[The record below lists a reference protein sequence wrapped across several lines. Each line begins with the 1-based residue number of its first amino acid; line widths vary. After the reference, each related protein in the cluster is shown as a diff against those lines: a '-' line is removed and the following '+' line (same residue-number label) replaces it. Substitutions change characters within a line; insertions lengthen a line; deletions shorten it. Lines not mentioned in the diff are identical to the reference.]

1 MMLSTKLKDLANE
14 LDVFIESGSQLN
26 RGWESSTNGNIRSQ
40 NLLRGSTAIADKIDA
55 GYITLPAQQEELTML
70 SKLIETKGGKKPTH
84 VTDIYKLRRGRYKNV
99 RVWSAI
105 DLGTCR
111 MEDLFVTDAL
121 GNEVSIPVLK
131 YHFEDWNEF

>member
-14 LDVFIESGSQLN
+14 LDVFVESGSQLN

-55 GYITLPAQQEELTML
+55 GYITLPASQEEITML
-70 SKLIETKGGKKPTH
+70 SKLVEMKGGKRPTH

-99 RVWSAI
+99 RVWSNI

-121 GNEVSIPVLK
+121 GNEVPIPVLK
-131 YHFEDWNEF
+131 YHFDDWGE

>member
-70 SKLIETKGGKKPTH
+70 SKLIESKGGKKPTH

-99 RVWSAI
+99 RVWSSI

-121 GNEVSIPVLK
+121 GNEVAIPILK
-131 YHFEDWNEF
+131 YHFEDWNDF

>member
-55 GYITLPAQQEELTML
+55 GYITLPASQEEITML

-99 RVWSAI
+99 RVWSNI

-111 MEDLFVTDAL
+111 MEDLFVTDTL
-121 GNEVSIPVLK
+121 GNEIPIPILK
-131 YHFEDWNEF
+131 YHFDDWGE

>member
-14 LDVFIESGSQLN
+14 LDVFVESGSQLN

-70 SKLIETKGGKKPTH
+70 SKLIESKGGKKPTH

-99 RVWSAI
+99 RVWSSI

-121 GNEVSIPVLK
+121 GNEVAIPILK
-131 YHFEDWNEF
+131 YHFEDWNDF